1 MNNHAKFM
9 ARGKCDTAV
18 EGREVRTDERAV
30 DYNGREEMKWNG
42 WRIMWVDQAQ
52 KRNEV
57 EEGG

>member
-9 ARGKCDTAV
+9 ARGNYDTAV
-18 EGREVRTDERAV
+18 EGREVRTDEQAV

-52 KRNEV
+52 KRN
-57 EEGG
+57 